1 MLTLLKFAWRE
12 LLRAKGRFALIALI
26 LTLQAAALGGGYV
39 AQESLYYTRDAWA
52 EKLRLADVE
61 VQFTPLSDAEMPS
74 LDIVRRV
81 PGVRSV
87 NRRFL
92 SSGYIE
98 RAGLGGAQA
107 NDTPLPVI
115 IQYIEPDAHPTVN
128 DIELT
133 NGTWLARGKA
143 EQAIID
149 RSFAEAQGYKLGDE
163 IVVNPHRFASKFT
176 VGGVGLS
183 AEYLVPTANP
193 ALLVPQKGSL
203 GIIYASR
210 ESLDRTFP
218 EVLFNDIVVTFEP
231 NADARKTTDAVVTTL
246 SATKGMEIERI
257 VTKEQTFGYR
267 FLDVILSGS
276 RSVTPIIAM
285 IVALMACIVAIISM
299 HRLVAERRKEIGA
312 FLAQG
317 WSPAQLAVCFFG
329 LGLVPGL
336 LGAALGVPAAMGF
349 AAKVA
354 KTSSAIS
361 GFPSPMMAWS
371 TTYLALGS
379 ASAIVVGLASAI
391 APAVGVLRIAP
402 AHALRG
408 TGEIAFT
415 GMPAILEHLLAGS
428 ISTRYAVRNVF
439 RRVRLSAAT
448 ATLVALA
455 VALPSA
461 LLTTIASWD
470 TWAGG
475 EAARLH
481 WDAVVSFKVPLAD
494 DHVSETMTENGVTS
508 YRGYVQGYAPV
519 RRANGATE
527 EMRVRGLPKEDELVD
542 YGLKEGKP
550 FSGDQAGECFLNAA
564 FAGGNPPHLGERV
577 AIVRKG
583 ITYQLVVV
591 GLLREASL
599 STIVVPRGTAQ
610 RIFGLE
616 GKISGA
622 YVKFGAVPPPKPA
635 AEKKTTYAGPRGS
648 NAEVVE
654 SLDIEEA
661 AKDLG
666 GPAPVVAM
674 PKPKDPKT
682 ALLADELVTGVE
694 VRTEYAAATLAYLS
708 SFNVIVVPF
717 IALSGVLAFFF
728 LVSVLGF
735 LLLERETEYATLRSL
750 GYGGGEIARIVLTEV
765 GLLALAGL
773 VLSLG
778 AWMVT
783 AHVLRMPM
791 AATWFEVPLDFRSHD
806 FMVASVP
813 TLLFLVLAAV
823 PGIRALLSMDLST
836 VLRGRAIG

>member
-1 MLTLLKFAWRE
+1 MLTLLRFAWRE

-39 AQESLYYTRDAWA
+39 AQESLYSTRDAWA
-52 EKLRLADVE
+52 SKLRLADVE
-61 VQFTPLSDAEMPS
+61 VQFTPLSEAEMPS
-74 LDIVRRV
+74 LDVVRRV
-81 PGVRSV
+81 PGVASV

-92 SSGYIE
+92 ASGYIE
-98 RAGLGGAQA
+98 KPGASDEA
-107 NDTPLPVI
+107 PLPVI
-115 IQYIEPDAHPTVN
+115 LQYIEPDQHPTVD

-133 NGTWLARGKA
+133 GGRWLERGKP

-149 RSFAEAQGYKLGDE
+149 RSFAEAQGYRLGDE
-163 IVVNPHRFASKFT
+163 IIVNPHRFASKFT

-210 ESLDRTFP
+210 EALDRNFP

-231 NADARKTTDAVVTTL
+231 GADPRATTDAVIAAL
-246 SATKGMEIERI
+246 GAHPIEIERI

-267 FLDVILSGS
+267 FLDVILEGS

-285 IVALMACIVAIISM
+285 IVALMACIVAVISM

-317 WSPAQLAVCFFG
+317 WSPGQLAACFFG

-336 LGAALGVPAAMGF
+336 VGAALGVPAAMGF

-354 KTSSAIS
+354 KTSATIS
-361 GFPSPMMAWS
+361 GFPAPIMTWS
-371 TTYLALGS
+371 TTYLGLGA
-379 ASAIVVGLASAI
+379 ASAIAVGLASAI
-391 APAVGVLRIAP
+391 APALGVLRITP

-415 GMPAILEHLLAGS
+415 GMPSVLEHLLAGS
-428 ISTRYAVRNVF
+428 ISTRYAVRNLF

-448 ATLVALA
+448 VTLVALA
-455 VALPSA
+455 IALPSA

-470 TWAGG
+470 TWAGA
-475 EAARLH
+475 EAAKLH

-494 DHVSETMTENGVTS
+494 DRVAETMADSGVS
-508 YRGYVQGYAPV
+508 AYRGYVQGYAPV
-519 RRANGATE
+519 RRADGSTE

-542 YGLKEGKP
+542 YGLAEGKV
-550 FSGDQAGECFLNAA
+550 FSSDLAGECFLNAA
-564 FAGGNPPHLGERV
+564 FAGQNPPKIGERV

-583 ITYQLVVV
+583 VTYPLVVV

-622 YVKFGAVPPPKPA
+622 YVTFGTVPPAKRPSSEPA
-635 AEKKTTYAGPRGS
+635 AAPSARGS

-654 SLDIEEA
+654 TLDIEED
-661 AKDLG
+661 AKKLG
-666 GPAPVVAM
+666 EALPPVVAA
-674 PKPKDPKT
+674 KPMDPKT

-717 IALSGVLAFFF
+717 IGLSGILAFFF

-791 AATWFEVPLDFRSHD
+791 AAAWFEVPLDFRSHD

-813 TLLFLVLAAV
+813 TLLFLLLAAV
-823 PGIRALLSMDLST
+823 PGIVALVSMDLSR

>member
-39 AQESLYYTRDAWA
+39 AQESLYHTRDVWA
-52 EKLRLADVE
+52 TKLRLADVE
-61 VQFTPLSDAEMPS
+61 VQFTPLADAEMPS
-74 LDIVRRV
+74 LDTIKRI
-81 PGVRSV
+81 PGVAAV
-87 NRRFL
+87 NRRFI
-92 SSGYIE
+92 STGYIE
-98 RAGLGGAQA
+98 KSEGA
-107 NDTPLPVI
+107 PLPVI
-115 IQYIEPDAHPTVN
+115 IQYVDPTAHPTVD
-128 DIELT
+128 DIEVS
-133 NGTWLARGKA
+133 GGSWLAPGKP

-149 RSFAEAQGYKLGDE
+149 RSFAEAQGLKIGDE
-163 IVVNPHRFASKFT
+163 LIVNPHRFSSKFA

-218 EVLFNDIVVTFEP
+218 ELLYNDVIVSFAP
-231 NADARKTTDAVVTTL
+231 GADPVATKDAVL
-246 SATKGMEIERI
+246 AAMKGYEIDRI
-257 VTKEQTFGYR
+257 VTKEQTFGFR
-267 FLDVILSGS
+267 FLGVILSGS
-276 RSVTPIIAM
+276 RNVTPIIAM
-285 IVALMACIVAIISM
+285 IVALMASIVAVISM

-317 WSPAQLAVCFFG
+317 WSPWQLAVAFFG
-329 LGLVPGL
+329 LGLVPGI
-336 LGAALGVPAAMGF
+336 LGAVLGVPAAMLF
-349 AAKVA
+349 AMKVA
-354 KTSSAIS
+354 GTSAVIS
-361 GFPSPMMAWS
+361 GFPAPIMDWAPMW
-371 TTYLALGS
+371 LAVGS
-379 ASAIVVGLASAI
+379 ASAIVVGLSSAI
-391 APAVGVLRIAP
+391 APAIGVLRIAP

-408 TGEIAFT
+408 TGEIAFN
-415 GMPAILEHLLAGS
+415 GMPAVLERLLSGS
-428 ISTRYAVRNVF
+428 IATRYAVRNVF

-470 TWAGG
+470 TWAQS
-475 EAARLH
+475 EASKLH
-481 WDAVVSFKVPLAD
+481 WDAVTSFKVPLAD
-494 DHVSETMTENGVTS
+494 DRVSEMMGDSGVAK
-508 YRGYVQGYAPV
+508 YQGYIQSYAQV
-519 RRANGATE
+519 RRADGSSE
-527 EMRVRGLPKEDELVD
+527 EMRVRGLPKEDELIS
-542 YGLKEGKP
+542 YGLAEGKP
-550 FSGDQAGECFLNAA
+550 FSSDMAGECFLNGA
-564 FAGGNPPHLGERV
+564 FANGHPAKVGEHV
-577 AIVRKG
+577 SIIRKG
-583 ITYQLVVV
+583 VTYQLVVV
-591 GLLREASL
+591 GLLREAAL
-599 STIVVPRGTAQ
+599 STIVIPRGTAQ

-622 YVKFGAVPPPKPA
+622 YVRFGTVPATPKAKA
-635 AEKKTTYAGPRGS
+635 AAAASAKRGA
-648 NAEVVE
+648 NAEAVE
-654 SLDIEEA
+654 TLDLGDA
-661 AKDLG
+661 AKL
-666 GPAPVVAM
+666 PEPVAA
-674 PKPKDPKT
+674 KPRPTDPKT

-694 VRTEYAAATLAYLS
+694 VRTEYAAATLNYLS

-717 IALSGVLAFFF
+717 IGLSGILAFFF

-765 GLLALAGL
+765 GLLGAAGL

-778 AWMVT
+778 AWIVT

-791 AATWFEVPLDFRSHD
+791 ASTWFEVPLDFRSHD

-813 TLLFLVLAAV
+813 TLVFLVLAAI
-823 PGIRALLSMDLST
+823 PGIRSLVHMDLST

>member
-1 MLTLLKFAWRE
+1 MLTLLRFAWRE

-39 AQESLYYTRDAWA
+39 AQESLYHTRDAWA
-52 EKLRLADVE
+52 SKLRLADVE

-74 LDIVRRV
+74 LDVVRRV
-81 PGVRSV
+81 PGVASV
-87 NRRFL
+87 NRRFIA
-92 SSGYIE
+92 SGYIE
-98 RAGLGGAQA
+98 KPGTEA
-107 NDTPLPVI
+107 PLPVVL
-115 IQYIEPDAHPTVN
+115 QYIEPDGHPTVD

-133 NGTWLARGKA
+133 GGRWLERGKP

-163 IVVNPHRFASKFT
+163 IIVNPHRFASKFS

-210 ESLDRTFP
+210 ESLDRNFP
-218 EVLFNDIVVTFEP
+218 EILFNDLVVSFDP
-231 NADARKTTDAVVTTL
+231 RADPRATTDAVIAAL
-246 SATKGMEIERI
+246 SASPNGKVEIERI

-312 FLAQG
+312 LLAQG
-317 WSPAQLAVCFFG
+317 WSPGQLAVVFFG

-336 LGAALGVPAAMGF
+336 VGAALGVPAAMGF

-354 KTSSAIS
+354 RTSAVIS
-361 GFPSPMMAWS
+361 GFPSPMMAWEA
-371 TTYLALGS
+371 TWLALGS
-379 ASAIVVGLASAI
+379 ASAIAVGLASAI
-391 APAVGVLRIAP
+391 APAVSVMNISP

-408 TGEIAFT
+408 TGEIQFT
-415 GMPAILEHLLAGS
+415 GMPSVLEHLLAGS
-428 ISTRYAVRNVF
+428 IATRYAVRNVF

-455 VALPSA
+455 VALPSG

-475 EAARLH
+475 EAQKLH

-494 DHVSETMTENGVTS
+494 DRVAETMTENGVSS

-519 RRANGATE
+519 RRADGSME

-542 YGLKEGKP
+542 YGLKEGTV
-550 FSGDQAGECFLNAA
+550 FSSDLAGECILNAA
-564 FAGGNPPHLGERV
+564 FAGNNPPKIGERV
-577 AIVRKG
+577 ALVRKG
-583 ITYQLVVV
+583 TTYPLVVV

-622 YVKFGAVPPPKPA
+622 YVKFGAVPPPRPA
-635 AEKKTTYAGPRGS
+635 APKAASSTRGT

-654 SLDIEEA
+654 TLDIEEA
-661 AKDLG
+661 ASKVG
-666 GPAPVVAM
+666 AAPPPVVIA
-674 PKPKDPKT
+674 KPKDPKT
-682 ALLADELVTGVE
+682 ALLSDELVTGVE

-717 IALSGVLAFFF
+717 IGLSGILAFFF

-765 GLLALAGL
+765 GLLAMAGL

-791 AATWFEVPLDFRSHD
+791 AATWFEVPLDFRAHD
-806 FMVASVP
+806 FMVASIP

-823 PGIRALLSMDLST
+823 PGIRALVSMDLST